1 MKKLFRIVYYMLVHV
16 CKLQNP
22 KIAMFTLLTT
32 ILNVEVPSII
42 WDTTSQIMLQ
52 KSSTVIWKLQ
62 SSIPAMN
69 VFASLCHVMSLS
81 YHCRAVWPRSPA
93 AHHHTYAS
101 KYAQCRGQHVCQG
114 QHVSNSVWVCTECAR
129 ERVAVCQFSAR
140 CCCCSV
146 RRGACFCTRED
157 VISTGCNVTICLDGL
172 VYGLGTRAG
181 AFCLDG
187 LVCNSGTQ
195 SHASACCLFYIS
207 LLACSYWVHDCWGF
221 YTLCLSIYYEWP
233 CG

>member
-1 MKKLFRIVYYMLVHV
+1 MFRIVYYILIQA
-16 CKLQNP
+16 CKFQNP

-114 QHVSNSVWVCTECAR
+114 QHVSNSCGFVLSVR
-129 ERVAVCQFSAR
+129 ERGWR
-140 CCCCSV
+140 CASSV
-146 RRGACFCTRED
+146 RAVVVVQCVVED
-157 VISTGCNVTICLDGL
+157 VFVHVRMLSAQVAMSQFVWMDWSMAWVLVRARFVWMDWSVTRVLN
-172 VYGLGTRAG
+172 T
-181 AFCLDG
+181 
-187 LVCNSGTQ
+187 
-195 SHASACCLFYIS
+195 HASACCLFYIS
-207 LLACSYWVHDCWGF
+207 LLACSYWVHDGWGF